1 MGEVSP
7 RQWGYNMPCPFHFFL
22 SRFCIWSGFKN
33 KSDVCHVLCEEL
45 YMLNGRPHIAKL
57 MLNERDFGVVSL
69 ILLFYILASMKRFL
83 AFFKFLETAKDGQ
96 LLLSDILACVVYC

>member
-1 MGEVSP
+1 
-7 RQWGYNMPCPFHFFL
+7 
-22 SRFCIWSGFKN
+22 
-33 KSDVCHVLCEEL
+33 
-45 YMLNGRPHIAKL
+45 